1 MDSKTTR
8 LFSPERLKAAAA
20 EVVGTFFLTLAA
32 LLGVTPYAVGL
43 TLIQLLR
50 LP

>member
-1 MDSKTTR
+1 MDSKTTM
-8 LFSPERLKAAAA
+8 LFSLERLKAAAA

-50 LP
+50 SP